1 MDPITHV
8 VVGLAMA
15 AFNGEAISIASPYAM
30 SSLLGAVIPDADI
43 VMQIKGDYSYLK
55 NHRGMSHSFPFI
67 FLYGGA
73 IALVL
78 SFLYP
83 EASFLKMFLYAIAGC
98 VSHLLLDITNSYGAQ
113 ILWPFYNKKITLD
126 LLLVYDPLLFIVS
139 LAIIIPSI
147 KNRIHPI
154 ITLSMLIVYLFIRY
168 WMKLHVKNKVV
179 SYFKDGG
186 EIIFVRV
193 LPSMV
198 GFVKWH
204 FVVRVKGKRIIGEW
218 NLLSAKI
225 RVIEVMNDLDKEL
238 FKAVKNTKIA
248 KFFAEFTPLFHIR
261 CHKTDK
267 GYVYSFI
274 DLRYYVAKDFLH
286 HATAVMDENF
296 KLIASVFHPY
306 RKTRNIEI

>member
-1 MDPITHV
+1 
-8 VVGLAMA
+8 
-15 AFNGEAISIASPYAM
+15 
-30 SSLLGAVIPDADI
+30 
-43 VMQIKGDYSYLK
+43 
-55 NHRGMSHSFPFI
+55 
-67 FLYGGA
+67 
-73 IALVL
+73 
-78 SFLYP
+78 
-83 EASFLKMFLYAIAGC
+83 
-98 VSHLLLDITNSYGAQ
+98 
-113 ILWPFYNKKITLD
+113 
-126 LLLVYDPLLFIVS
+126 
-139 LAIIIPSI
+139 
-147 KNRIHPI
+147 
-154 ITLSMLIVYLFIRY
+154 
-168 WMKLHVKNKVV
+168 MKLHVKNKVV

-186 EIIFVRV
+186 EIVFVRV

-306 RKTRNIEI
+306 RKTRNVEI